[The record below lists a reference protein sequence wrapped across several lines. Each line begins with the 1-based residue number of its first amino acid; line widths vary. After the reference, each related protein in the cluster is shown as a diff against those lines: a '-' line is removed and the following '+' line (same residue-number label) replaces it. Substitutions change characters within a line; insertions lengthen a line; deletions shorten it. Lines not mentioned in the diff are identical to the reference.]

1 MIFYEL
7 ADCSGITERMIQKH
21 GDCYSVSVNV
31 RSSVQYFYLMR
42 NRYKY

>member
-7 ADCSGITERMIQKH
+7 ADCIGITERMIQKH